1 MLTPQFKYVW
11 MRHLSNITTQGI
23 SNMHYCFE
31 SLQSAVFQQMLQ
43 SLPYRKTGSQFPNK
57 CYSPCP
63 IIRQDL
69 FPNKCYSPCPIIRQD
84 LSFCQKLSS
93 QLFLSSQLRMVEKF
107 HLTLRMSSVPC
118 RLVQIRL
125 TMWCCKTGLVT
136 QDRSCIPGYLS
147 PPWLMSSR
155 ISFTSYDVCLLKGL
169 LKQRHVKD
177 NFQVTWLAYF
187 CFFSQ
192 STANGG

>member
-1 MLTPQFKYVW
+1 MVW
-11 MRHLSNITTQGI
+11 TSLGS
-23 SNMHYCFE
+23 F
-31 SLQSAVFQQMLQ
+31 SLQEHTCMHCVYLALWTYKVL
-43 SLPYRKTGSQFPNK
+43 RGSFLCTIYK
-57 CYSPCP
+57 CSH
-63 IIRQDL
+63 
-69 FPNKCYSPCPIIRQD
+69 
-84 LSFCQKLSS
+84 SFL
-93 QLFLSSQLRMVEKF
+93 LHLMLRMVEKF